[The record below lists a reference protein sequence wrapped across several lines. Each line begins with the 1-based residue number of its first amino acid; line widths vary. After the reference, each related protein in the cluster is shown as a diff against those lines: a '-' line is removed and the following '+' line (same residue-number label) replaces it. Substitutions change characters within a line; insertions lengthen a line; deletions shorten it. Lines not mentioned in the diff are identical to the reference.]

1 MSRFNLP
8 DSSVFRHKSC
18 RSPINTDVT
27 SYQISSIIS
36 LSARQIKLSY
46 DSSWRVTA
54 VINPAGVTIEGYT
67 VEIPLLWI
75 KRGWVN
81 D

>member
-1 MSRFNLP
+1 MFSGI
-8 DSSVFRHKSC
+8 KSC

-27 SYQISSIIS
+27 SYQINSIIS

-46 DSSWRVTA
+46 DSSGRVTA
-54 VINPAGVTIEGYT
+54 VINPAGVTMEGYT

>member
-1 MSRFNLP
+1 MFSGI
-8 DSSVFRHKSC
+8 KSC
-18 RSPINTDVT
+18 RNPINTDVT

-36 LSARQIKLSY
+36 LSARQIKLIC
-46 DSSWRVTA
+46 DSLGHVTA
-54 VINPAGVTIEGYT
+54 VINHAGVTIEGYP
-67 VEIPLLWI
+67 VGIPLLWN

>member
-1 MSRFNLP
+1 MFSGI
-8 DSSVFRHKSC
+8 KSC
-18 RSPINTDVT
+18 RRPINTDVT
-27 SYQISSIIS
+27 SYQINSIIS
-36 LSARQIKLSY
+36 LSARQVKLSY
-46 DSSWRVTA
+46 DSSGRVTA